1 MAENVIYEDTPFAQY
16 LAEIGSEEEVVRQ
29 PEPNFESEH
38 TTEEKHKATFRGKLL
53 STLYETIGY
62 LKEQLS
68 TALPLQ
74 EENQFEER
82 FKYILCT
89 SHLLNEAPSIH
100 FYDSRRPSLTDITE
114 AGQYFGGLTRRNFE
128 ILLSSLV
135 TVISVFLAW
144 VLQTDSKD
152 VTGRFVRLSI
162 AFIISAVGSFWL
174 YRHLRR
180 KAMKTLHDSA
190 LHLVQV
196 LVYNCQTFDLK
207 VNKALIMIQEI
218 ELVSRGYRLSMPLS
232 PITRIEQSSKTRR
245 CIALRDTIHAVLRE
259 AFMGYRRAIMTIQ
272 PEISQASL
280 NIMYNMY
287 NIPSSVKEDD
297 WNMDDVEDP
306 TSLENLRLCFQ
317 KMHSKRRECLCH
329 LLALDVMTSGRD
341 SNRRDYEQHWTIV
354 NEHINELGSITG
366 HYLDTVIASST
377 NESLDALPPPN
388 QDILSR
394 LTPFAPD
401 KRLRAYLHKLASM
414 EQYVRGIQAKLY
426 LCNEDARKYYEAEG
440 FVDPKES
447 ELLMNQYNSIAQ
459 DFSYMVQEWEEGKQ
473 ALIKLSQEP
482 EDPDTPVNRRSL
494 EVDMSSQDQES
505 TENDENSSE
514 RTLIDW
520 TQLDEPLDVPEQ
532 YFEAIA
538 EPEVAKQ
545 KLTREERIVIQRAKK
560 AEEAKIKAARADSER
575 MVREL
580 KDVLLITKCSHGHL
594 DPFTIVMLDAFLQK
608 LNVLRNLCN
617 AGGG

>member
-1 MAENVIYEDTPFAQY
+1 MPESIIYEDTPFAQY
-16 LAEIGSEEEVVRQ
+16 LAEIGSEEEVVKQ
-29 PEPNFESEH
+29 PEPKGFESEEH
-38 TTEEKHKATFRGKLL
+38 ATEKHKTAFREKLL
-53 STLYETIGY
+53 STSYETITY
-62 LKEQLS
+62 LKETLS
-68 TALPLQ
+68 TALPLR

-100 FYDSRRPSLTDITE
+100 FYDSRRPIVTDITE

-128 ILLSSLV
+128 ILLSTFVTLV
-135 TVISVFLAW
+135 SVFLAW
-144 VLQTDSKD
+144 VLQADSKD
-152 VTGRFVRLSI
+152 STGRLVRLPI
-162 AFIISAVGSFWL
+162 ALITPIIASFWL
-174 YRHLRR
+174 YRHMRR

-245 CIALRDTIHAVLRE
+245 CIALRDTLHAILRE

-341 SNRRDYEQHWTIV
+341 SDRRDYEQHWAAV

-377 NESLDALPPPN
+377 NEPLDALPPPN

-394 LTPFAPD
+394 LTHFAPD
-401 KRLRAYLHKLASM
+401 KRLRAYLHKLASI
-414 EQYVRGIQAKLY
+414 EQYVRGIQAKVY
-426 LCNEDARKYYEAEG
+426 LCNEDARKYYETEG

-447 ELLMNQYNSIAQ
+447 ELLMNQYNSLAQ
-459 DFSYMVQEWEEGKQ
+459 DFSFMAQEWQEGKQ
-473 ALIKLSQEP
+473 ALTKLIQEP
-482 EDPDTPVNRRSL
+482 EDPDTPAVNRRSL
-494 EVDMSSQDQES
+494 EVDMSNQEQES

-520 TQLDEPLDVPEQ
+520 QQIDEPLDVPEQ

-538 EPEVAKQ
+538 EPEAKQ
-545 KLTREERIVIQRAKK
+545 TLTREERIAIQKAKK
-560 AEEAKIKAARADSER
+560 AEEVRAYFAVGAEGRGIFIAS
-575 MVREL
+575 
-580 KDVLLITKCSHGHL
+580 S
-594 DPFTIVMLDAFLQK
+594 
-608 LNVLRNLCN
+608 
-617 AGGG
+617 